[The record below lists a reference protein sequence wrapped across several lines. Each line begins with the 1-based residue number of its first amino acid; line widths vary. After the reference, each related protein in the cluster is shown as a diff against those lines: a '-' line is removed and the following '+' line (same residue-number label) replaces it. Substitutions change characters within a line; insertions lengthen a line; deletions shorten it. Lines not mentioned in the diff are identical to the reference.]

1 MLELFSNGHGSYTVA
16 LQLGPSV
23 ISVMAIMTVV
33 MVLRLP
39 RGYDGLRKRQSLLPL
54 GGMHCMYLF
63 LTPEPFQKLVS
74 QLNALFIVVIL
85 KKYYNSAFMRGNS
98 LK

>member
-1 MLELFSNGHGSYTVA
+1 MA

-33 MVLRLP
+33 MVVRLP
-39 RGYDGLRKRQSLLPL
+39 RGYDGLRRRQGLLPP
-54 GGMHCMYLF
+54 GGVHCIYLF

-74 QLNALFIVVIL
+74 QLNALFIAVTL

-98 LK
+98 LKCLV

>member
-1 MLELFSNGHGSYTVA
+1 MA

-33 MVLRLP
+33 MVVRLP
-39 RGYDGLRKRQSLLPL
+39 RGYDGLRRRQSLLPP
-54 GGMHCMYLF
+54 GGVHCMYLF

-74 QLNALFIVVIL
+74 QLNALFIAVTL
-85 KKYYNSAFMRGNS
+85 KKILQLSFYEGE
-98 LK
+98 

>member
-1 MLELFSNGHGSYTVA
+1 MA

-33 MVLRLP
+33 MVVRLP
-39 RGYDGLRKRQSLLPL
+39 RGYDGLRRRQSLLPL
-54 GGMHCMYLF
+54 GGVHCMYLF

-74 QLNALFIVVIL
+74 QLNALFIAVTL
-85 KKYYNSAFMRGNS
+85 KKILQLSFYEGE
-98 LK
+98 

>member
-1 MLELFSNGHGSYTVA
+1 MA

-33 MVLRLP
+33 MVVRLP
-39 RGYDGLRKRQSLLPL
+39 RGYDGLRRRQSLLPP
-54 GGMHCMYLF
+54 GGVHCIYLF
-63 LTPEPFQKLVS
+63 LTPERFQKLVS
-74 QLNALFIVVIL
+74 QLNALFIAVTL